1 MAIFPLHYVAA
12 LFSFTHQV
20 SLSNLAFLSPMAK
33 QNILSFILT
42 FLSFAFGLLD
52 TAPSPKASTDLI
64 CHTNHASECYPS
76 IFQPTEEFQVV
87 RDDQALP
94 PGLHVRMNLASGVKE
109 ARLNVP
115 EPENAHS
122 DLVIIDE
129 AEKADEH
136 PESPRHHAQALLNDE
151 APRVRPPRFDAD
163 EAATFHKSISALKS
177 SSADSEDLVPALTD
191 LQELVHSQ
199 DWGLALTKD
208 GHVTRLIVQT
218 FKDVSSKLA
227 IRSLSALLLAT
238 AIQNNPEALSAALAH
253 FYKDEW
259 PTGPL
264 DAVFLALLH
273 ESSPQFL
280 IRTVFL
286 LHALCQDPK
295 QLAEFANLGGM
306 PLLLRVLNSD
316 GAGQDDKDK
325 LRGKIANFIVDYLD
339 QLDNLALGIDI
350 TAAAQSQKEANR
362 PSENQDD
369 WEIVAD
375 PNKSASNGKKEF
387 DDNAW
392 KPLLQEY
399 GSAFQKCIEKFSSNY
414 KNHDGIGALD
424 SIMNA
429 YETTKKRMERP

>member
-1 MAIFPLHYVAA
+1 
-12 LFSFTHQV
+12 
-20 SLSNLAFLSPMAK
+20 MAK
-33 QNILSFILT
+33 QNILSVIIT
-42 FLSFAFGLLD
+42 YLSLAFGLLD

-76 IFQPTEEFQVV
+76 IFQPAEKFQVV
-87 RDDQALP
+87 HDDQALP
-94 PGLHVRMNLASGVKE
+94 PGLHVRMNLATGVKE

-115 EPENAHS
+115 EPESGHS

-129 AEKADEH
+129 
-136 PESPRHHAQALLNDE
+136 PEEPEAPPGPPTHHGQAVFSGR

-163 EAATFHKSISALKS
+163 EAATFHRSITALKS
-177 SSADSEDLVPALTD
+177 ASVNSEELVPALTD

-208 GHVTRLIVQT
+208 SHLTRFLVQI
-218 FKDVSSKLA
+218 FRDVSSKLA

-259 PTGPL
+259 PTSPL

-280 IRTVFL
+280 IRTMFL

-295 QLAEFANLGGM
+295 QLAQFANSGGM
-306 PLLLRVLNSD
+306 PLLLTLLNAD
-316 GAGQDDKDK
+316 DAGQDDKDK
-325 LRGKIANFIVDYLD
+325 LRGKIANFVVDYLD
-339 QLDNLALGIDI
+339 QLDHLAMKTDI
-350 TAAAQSQKEANR
+350 GDGAHSRGEAKK
-362 PSENQDD
+362 PSEYQDD
-369 WEIVAD
+369 WELVAD
-375 PNKSASNGKKEF
+375 PEKTALNGHK
-387 DDNAW
+387 DLDQDAW

-399 GSAFQKCIEKFSSNY
+399 CSAFQKCIERFSSNY
-414 KNHDGIGALD
+414 KNHDGIAALD
-424 SIMNA
+424 SIMDA
-429 YETTKKRMERP
+429 YEKTRKRMERP